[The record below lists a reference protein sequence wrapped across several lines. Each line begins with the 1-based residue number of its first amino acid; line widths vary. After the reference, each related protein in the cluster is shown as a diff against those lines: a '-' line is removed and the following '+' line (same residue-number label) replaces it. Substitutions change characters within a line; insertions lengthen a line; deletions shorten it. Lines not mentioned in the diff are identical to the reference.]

1 MSKQKVSEPTS
12 LRQQILDLN
21 SNYAKLVI
29 YPTDKFIK
37 KVPAGF
43 ENEILK
49 FASEIVEVEP
59 GNLKRV
65 LKIHGKFLKKRVGKY
80 RIITW
85 LKYIDNFPVLILL
98 DMMARGDADYESFNY
113 DAEKFEPSYQ
123 SLIEQEINEIKEILI
138 NLPHPP
144 AKEILPDE
152 FYPWLYYHPAF
163 LHDADETLILESHQ
177 WYEEI
182 QKHSFQSYLSRYFD
196 ILSNLFDNPQGL
208 KIEKMKDYVYLAYLP
223 NKPEFSVLFS
233 QAKRI
238 SSGEI
243 KLVDFVSEETTWK
256 GGVIFLIKP
265 VMGEL
270 IQRSTLEDEINHME
284 FSKVISNLDG
294 DKLTLEELSRISY
307 RAYPYYVLAEESTWR
322 DIEQDLQTNLA
333 LSTEEE
339 EILNSIS
346 SPENPNFPVFINGRA
361 GSGKSTI
368 LYYLFADYCYK
379 KITENLRGDPLFI
392 TYSPALSETA
402 LRTVEKILNSHA
414 KFAGGRKISAEEI
427 SKFFKTFENLL
438 IGTIPPEAR
447 DRFNP
452 EKKVSLYMFKQMWRK
467 EMHQNLPA
475 TLSPELAWFVIRAY
489 IKGYDY
495 GENEFMSTEDY
506 SELPRKEKTI
516 DEETF
521 KVIYERIWSWYKKL
535 CDENSFWDD
544 QDLVR
549 FALASL
555 EAGNEVPEYPVIF
568 CDEAQDFTRI
578 ELRFIMRLSV
588 FYKYQI
594 NYGIKAIPFVFAGDP
609 MQTINP
615 TGFRWEKTKSIFH
628 EEIIT
633 EIDPQNKFH
642 INLHF
647 KPLTQNY
654 RSTPAITK
662 FSNIILMWRN
672 LFFDR
677 ELKPQIPWR
686 TQEGSKPVRFIIGE
700 NIDNE
705 SLTKLLK
712 EKIVII
718 PAEEGQ
724 ISSFINSDEYLPRI
738 FTNFTEEWPPKNIF
752 TPMLAKGL
760 EFDDVV
766 VYKFGDHLDK
776 MINRNNSDNKITLSN
791 IFGNEDIPFEIEYFL
806 NKLYVSITRAKK
818 NLYIVDTKEGSEVL
832 WIYTS
837 EIGSVIPK
845 DIDVSNWIK
854 YTTPA
859 QYGEQQTIF
868 YTPEE
873 KRKIANELKLKGMSQ
888 NEPSFLRRASQF
900 FDEIGERA
908 ESVECLAFALKFE
921 GNYLEA
927 SYKFESISKLD
938 DQKECLILG
947 KLWDEL
953 LKFYEKNPQYKN
965 EPSYEVVKFICS
977 PESSKDAV
985 ISFINFLKTYL
996 NSGVNPEKLRMKP
1009 EWEKAISKLC
1019 NIITT
1024 SERDFLPQDSWL
1036 DCAGLLSTHFG
1047 PSKVILKAAALAYF
1061 YADDFENAVSIW
1073 ERLKETNTTNYYIA
1087 KSKILNPP
1095 DNFKF
1100 LELLGEYDKIIEIWE
1115 ENGCPVDNP
1124 WVEPVKSALNKR
1136 SDHGKLAFFYLK
1148 TNKIQQALDSFKNFV
1163 ESTNDKDEIKKI
1175 AQKCLDVL
1183 RPEKNTDNKTYLIT
1197 SLDIIEITFDKFE
1210 SDKERNYKNC
1220 LTLFHDYFNFIPY
1233 SSLEFNKDKELSEK
1247 FEKILE
1253 KLEEANLK
1261 TLREV
1266 FNTQEL
1272 CALFERTLSFTST
1285 LKFYYEIVEESSGS
1299 KIWMT
1304 DIIKSNEITPEYR
1317 KAINKIKQTMSRD
1330 PDVGFILQRI
1340 AKVKYKQ
1347 AEYHKDKD
1355 ESESYSRHFEE
1366 FKKICEIF
1374 DLRDIESEP
1383 EYPEV
1388 LPVEIKFEQFKT
1400 TPELITM
1407 TKYEK
1412 LFYHLF
1418 FDVRVNVDKKLILIT
1433 NDNYETLRISLEE
1446 KEDYPREFISHP
1458 FKIIVSMPEQNVIS
1472 LEFQSKETGTWT
1484 PEGIAIIKF
1493 K

>member
-1 MSKQKVSEPTS
+1 MSEQKGSKPTS

-21 SNYAKLVI
+21 SSHVKLVV

-37 KVPAGF
+37 KVPSGF

-65 LKIHGKFLKKRVGKY
+65 LKTHGKFLKKRIGKY

-85 LKYIDNFPVLILL
+85 LKYIDDFPVLILL
-98 DMMARGDADYESFNY
+98 DMMARGDADYENFNY

-123 SLIEQEINEIKEILI
+123 SLTDQEINSIKEILSE
-138 NLPHPP
+138 LPHPP
-144 AKEILPDE
+144 AKEILPEE

-163 LHDADETLILESHQ
+163 LHDSDETLVLESYQ

-182 QKHSFQSYLSRYFD
+182 QKQSFQSYLSRYFD
-196 ILSNLFDNPQGL
+196 VLSSLFDNPQAL
-208 KIEKMKDYVYLAYLP
+208 RIEKIKDYVYLACLP
-223 NKPEFSVLFS
+223 NKPEFSVLF
-233 QAKRI
+233 ATARKL
-238 SSGEI
+238 SSGGV
-243 KLVDFVSEETTWK
+243 KLIDFVSEETTWK
-256 GGVIFLIKP
+256 SGVIFLIKP
-265 VMGEL
+265 VMGES
-270 IQRSTLEDEINHME
+270 IQRSALEDEINHME
-284 FSKVISNLDG
+284 FSKFISNSNDG
-294 DKLTLEELSRISY
+294 GLKLEDLSRISY

-346 SPENPNFPVFINGRA
+346 SPENPNLPVFINGRA

-414 KFAGGRKISAEEI
+414 KFAGGRKISPEEI

-438 IGTIPPEAR
+438 IESIPPEAR

-452 EKKVSLYMFKQMWRK
+452 EKKISLYLFKQMWRK

-495 GENEFMSTEDY
+495 AENEFMSPEDY
-506 SELPRKEKTI
+506 SELPKKEKTV

-521 KVIYERIWSWYKKL
+521 KVIYDRIWGWYKKL
-535 CDENSFWDD
+535 CDENSLWDD
-544 QDLVR
+544 QDIVR
-549 FALASL
+549 FALASM
-555 EAGNEVPEYPVIF
+555 EAGNEPPEYPVIF

-594 NYGIKAIPFVFAGDP
+594 NYAIKAIPFVFAGDP

-647 KPLTQNY
+647 KPLTRNY

-662 FSNIILMWRN
+662 FSNIILMWRS

-705 SLTKLLK
+705 TLTKLLN

-724 ISSFINSDEYLPRI
+724 ISIFINGDEYLPKI
-738 FTNFTEEWPPKNIF
+738 FTSFSEEWPPKNIF

-776 MINRNNSDNKITLSN
+776 MLNRNNTVNKITLSN
-791 IFGNEDIPFEIEYFL
+791 IFENRDIPFEVEYFL

-845 DIDVSNWIK
+845 DIDVSNWIEHI
-854 YTTPA
+854 TPA

-873 KRKIANELKLKGMSQ
+873 KRKIANELKLKGIAQ

-900 FDEIGERA
+900 FDEIGEKT
-908 ESVECLAFALKFE
+908 ESTECLALALKFE
-921 GNYLEA
+921 GNYIEA
-927 SYKFESISKLD
+927 SYKFESISKPD
-938 DQKECLILG
+938 NQKECLILG

-953 LKFYEKNPQYKN
+953 LKFYEKNPRYKN
-965 EPSYEVVKFICS
+965 EPSYEVVKFICA

-985 ISFINFLKTYL
+985 TTFINFLKTYL

-1009 EWEKAISKLC
+1009 EWEEAISKLR

-1024 SERDFLPQDSWL
+1024 SEKDFLPQDSWL
-1036 DCAGLLSTHFG
+1036 DCASLLSTYFG
-1047 PSKVILKAAALAYF
+1047 PSKVILKASALAYF
-1061 YADDFENAVSIW
+1061 YADDFENTASIL
-1073 ERLKETNTTNYYIA
+1073 ERIKETDSVIYYTA

-1095 DNFKF
+1095 DNLKF
-1100 LELLGEYDKIIEIWE
+1100 LIPLKEYDKIIELWE
-1115 ENGCPVDNP
+1115 QNGYPVDSP
-1124 WVEPVKSALNKR
+1124 WVEPVKLALTEK
-1136 SDHGKLAFFYLK
+1136 SDAGKLTFFYLK
-1148 TNKIQQALDSFKNFV
+1148 TNKIQQALDSFKDFV
-1163 ESTNDKDEIKKI
+1163 KNKNDKDEII
-1175 AQKCLDVL
+1175 NVAQKCLDVL
-1183 RPEKNTDNKTYLIT
+1183 KPEKNTDNKTYLIT
-1197 SLDIIEITFDKFE
+1197 SLDIIEIISEKF
-1210 SDKERNYKNC
+1210 KEEKNHKDW
-1220 LTLFHDYFNFIPY
+1220 LTLFHNYFNFIPY
-1233 SSLEFNKDKELSEK
+1233 SSLEFNKDRELSEK

-1253 KLEEANLK
+1253 KPNSK

-1266 FNTQEL
+1266 FNAQEL
-1272 CALFERTLSFTST
+1272 CALFERTLSFAST
-1285 LKFYYEIVEESSGS
+1285 LILYYKIVEESSGS
-1299 KIWMT
+1299 KIWIT

-1330 PDVGFILQRI
+1330 PDVRFILQRM

-1347 AEYHKDKD
+1347 AEYHKDKG
-1355 ESESYSRHFEE
+1355 ENENYSRHLEE
-1366 FKKICEIF
+1366 FKKICKIF
-1374 DLRDIESEP
+1374 DLTDIESEP

-1388 LPVEIKFEQFKT
+1388 LPIEIIFGEFE
-1400 TPELITM
+1400 TPPEVITREH
-1407 TKYEK
+1407 EK
-1412 LFYHLF
+1412 LFSHLL
-1418 FDVRVNVDKKLILIT
+1418 FDVKINVDKKLILIISS
-1433 NDNYETLRISLEE
+1433 DNYKTLRISLDE
-1446 KEDYPREFISHP
+1446 KENYPKEFISHP
-1458 FKIIVSMPEQNVIS
+1458 FRVIASMPEQNVIF
-1472 LEFQSKETGTWT
+1472 LEFQSKETGNWT
-1484 PEGIAIIKF
+1484 SEGKAIIKF